1 MFSVR
6 LLIIT
11 ALGISA
17 YSFCMENG
25 YKEKSFIYLKSL
37 NNKDVDDHQIVTKK
51 CVALSDFENLKEV
64 HIHNVAI
71 EEISMDS
78 ELSELRSFSLTNSKI
93 KKFELEKFLTLVPK
107 LESLDLSR
115 NNQLNELFISKYKHT
130 MLGYIGLNNSAL
142 YEEQINKFK
151 ELIQDSSVSKR
162 PLIAAQTYTF
172 TMPSVT
178 HSSPELAACYE

>member
-1 MFSVR
+1 MFSIR

-11 ALGISA
+11 ALGIST

-25 YKEKSFIYLKSL
+25 YKEKSFVYLKSL
-37 NNKDVDDHQIVTKK
+37 NNKDVDNQIDTKK
-51 CVALSDFENLKEV
+51 CIALSDFENLKEV

-71 EEISMDS
+71 EEIVMDS
-78 ELSELRSFSLTNSKI
+78 ELSELKSFSLTNSKI

-142 YEEQINKFK
+142 YKEQINKLK

-162 PLIAAQTYTF
+162 PLIAAQSYTF
-172 TMPSVT
+172 TVPQVT
-178 HSSPELAACYE
+178 HSSPQLYVSYE